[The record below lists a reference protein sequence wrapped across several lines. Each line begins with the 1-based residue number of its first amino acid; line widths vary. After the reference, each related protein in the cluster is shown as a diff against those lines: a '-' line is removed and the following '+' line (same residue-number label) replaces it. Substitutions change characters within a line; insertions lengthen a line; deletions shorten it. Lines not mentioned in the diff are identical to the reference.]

1 MKPLLLALAFCKFAS
16 AQQPSFDLMPVPAS
30 ITAAAGRLAID
41 GNFRV
46 GLEGYEEPRIRAAAG
61 RLIDRLAR
69 KTGIPLRRGIARR
82 DATFVI
88 GCERASLPVQAVGED
103 ESYSLEVTA
112 TSARLRAP
120 LPLGLL
126 RGMETFLQL
135 VRLDEQGFG
144 IPAVTIKDQP
154 RFAWRGLSMDIA
166 RHFMPLPLLKRNV
179 DGMAAVKLNVLHL
192 HLSDDQGFR
201 IESKLY
207 PALHKMGSD
216 GQFLTQ
222 GQVRDLVAYARD
234 RGIRVYPEF
243 DMPGH
248 TSSWFLGQPELASAP
263 GPYRIERTWGIHFGL
278 MDPTREEVYQL
289 LDRFIGEMA
298 ELFPDA
304 YFHIGGD
311 EVVPRQWNENA
322 AIQAY
327 MKQNGVKD
335 AHDLQARFNRR
346 LLAIVTGKG
355 KKMMGWDEILHPDL
369 PKDIVI
375 HSWRG
380 PKSLAAA
387 ARQGYQGILSAGYYL
402 DLFRPAE
409 SHYVVDPLAGD
420 AATLTPEE
428 TRRILGGEGCL
439 WSEYVTPEILD
450 ARVWPRMAAI
460 AERLWSPAGTNDVE
474 SMYRRLDSASRHL
487 ELSGLTHRSVEKLM
501 LERMAGGSD
510 IAALETLA
518 EVVEPIKDY
527 ARSRLRPYYQ
537 DTPLHHLVDAVPSES
552 MIAREFNRRAERMTP
567 ADAIEVRAALVH
579 WRDNHARLLP
589 ALRRSALLAEVEP
602 VSEGLQK
609 IAAIGLEAL
618 DYRQKGARAPAGWIK
633 SSLSLLDTAT
643 LRPLP
648 PATQT
653 FCVGILTR
661 HNTPE
666 EKAKKSCA
674 GSYPAGELLIAI
686 KPGVQKLLRAKE

>member
-1 MKPLLLALAFCKFAS
+1 MKPLLLALVFCAFAS
-16 AQQPSFDLMPVPAS
+16 AQQPSFDLMPMPAS
-30 ITAAAGRLAID
+30 ITAAEGRLAID

-46 GLEGYEEPRIRAAAG
+46 GLEGYEEPRLRAAAG
-61 RLIDRLAR
+61 RLVDRLAR
-69 KTGIPLRRGIARR
+69 KTGIPLRRGLVRR
-82 DATFVI
+82 NAALVI
-88 GCERASLPVQAVGED
+88 ECERASLSVQAVGED

-144 IPAVTIKDQP
+144 VPAVTIKDQP

-166 RHFMPLPLLKRNV
+166 RHFMPLPLLKRNI

-201 IESKLY
+201 IESKLF

-222 GQVRDLVAYARD
+222 SQVRDLIVYARD

-248 TSSWFLGQPELASAP
+248 TSSWFPGQPELASAP
-263 GPYRIERTWGIHFGL
+263 GPHRIERTWGIHFGL
-278 MDPTREEVYQL
+278 MDPTREEVYQF

-346 LLAIVTGKG
+346 LLSIVTAKG

-420 AATLTPEE
+420 AATLTAEE

-460 AERLWSPAGTNDVE
+460 AERLWSSAGTNDVE

-501 LERMAGGSD
+501 LERLAGGSD

-518 EVVEPIKDY
+518 EVVEPLKDY
-527 ARSRLRPYYQ
+527 ARSRGRPHYQ
-537 DTPLHHLVDAVPSES
+537 DTPLHNLVDAVPSES
-552 MIAREFNRRAERMTP
+552 MAAREFNRRVERMTP
-567 ADAIEVRAALVH
+567 ADAAELRAALVR

-589 ALRRSALLAEVEP
+589 AIKRSALLAEVEP

-618 DYRQKGARAPAGWIK
+618 DYRQKGARAPAEWIK
-633 SSLSLLDTAT
+633 SSLSLLDTVT

-648 PATQT
+648 PATQA
-653 FCVGILTR
+653 FCVEILTR

-666 EKAKKSCA
+666 EKARKNCA
-674 GSYPAGELLIAI
+674 APYPAAELLIAI
-686 KPGVQKLLRAKE
+686 KPGVQKLLRAIE